1 MKSKKRIIQIAAAL
15 ILLLAVVLT
24 LALRADAKRK
34 TPRIEAGIAEIN
46 KYGNVILTIGPESM
60 TALGYEP
67 GDIVAVEI
75 GGAELRMPIG
85 TAYSDVDSGEPV
97 CCYKSS
103 TTTGTKVVV
112 LALNGGN
119 LAEKMGVSDPDAAV
133 TISMAEKQGYA
144 DEYELHRLTASRS
157 NDRADYPKLSDA
169 EYANFRAVETRGMG
183 AGTLYRS
190 SSPIDPSLNRNAEA
204 DAALLAAMVRTVVNM
219 ADSEESMRQYADY
232 SLTHYA
238 SCDILA
244 LDMGADFTAGEYRQ
258 KLAEGLRFIASHDG
272 PYLIHCKEGKD
283 RTGFAAAVL
292 ECLMGADA
300 DEVVRDYML
309 SYTNFYGIEPG
320 TRPYELLAAGN
331 VESTLAR
338 AFGVSSIRDAG
349 VDLQALAASYLEG
362 CGMSRDELA
371 QLKARLGADHGGL
384 N

>member
-1 MKSKKRIIQIAAAL
+1 MKSKKRIVQIAAAL

-60 TALGYEP
+60 AALGYEP

-85 TAYSDVDSGEPV
+85 TAYSDVDSGEPI
-97 CCYKSS
+97 CCYKTS

-112 LALNGGN
+112 LAVNGGN
-119 LAEKMGVSDPDAAV
+119 LAAEMGVSGPDAAV

-157 NDRADYPKLSDA
+157 NDRADYPNLSDA

-190 SSPIDPSLNRNAEA
+190 SSPIDPTLNRNAEA
-204 DAALLAAMVRTVVNM
+204 DKALLEAMVRTVVNM

-232 SLTHYA
+232 ALTHYA
-238 SCDILA
+238 ACDILA
-244 LDMGADFTAGEYRQ
+244 LDMGADVTAGEYRQ

-320 TRPYELLAAGN
+320 TRPYEMIASGN
-331 VESTLAR
+331 IESSLAR
-338 AFGVSSIRDAG
+338 AFGVPSIRDPG
-349 VDLQALAASYLEG
+349 VDLQALAEAYLEG
-362 CGMSRDELA
+362 CGMSREELA
-371 QLKARLGADHGGL
+371 QLKATLGADHGGL
-384 N
+384 S

>member
-1 MKSKKRIIQIAAAL
+1 MKFKNRLVPIVIVL
-15 ILLLAVVLT
+15 ILLLAVVFI
-24 LALRADAKRK
+24 LALRADAKQK

-85 TAYSDVDSGEPV
+85 TAYSDVDSGEPI

-112 LALNGGN
+112 LAVNGGN
-119 LAEKMGVSDPDAAV
+119 LAEKMGVSGPDAAV

-157 NDRADYPKLSDA
+157 NERADYPKLSDA

-183 AGTLYRS
+183 TGTLYRS
-190 SSPIDPSLNRNAEA
+190 SSPIDPALNRNAEA

-238 SCDILA
+238 ACDILA

-320 TRPYELLAAGN
+320 TKPYALIAAGN
-331 VESTLAR
+331 IESSLAR

>member
-157 NDRADYPKLSDA
+157 NERADYPKLSDA

-232 SLTHYA
+232 GLTHYA
-238 SCDILA
+238 ACDILA

-384 N
+384 S

>member
-97 CCYKSS
+97 CCFKSS
-103 TTTGTKVVV
+103 STTGTKVVV
-112 LALNGGN
+112 LAVNGGN
-119 LAEKMGVSDPDAAV
+119 LAAEMGVSGPDAAV
-133 TISMAEKQGYA
+133 MISMAEKQGYA

-157 NDRADYPKLSDA
+157 NERADYPNLSDA

-190 SSPIDPSLNRNAEA
+190 SSPIDPALNRNAEA

-238 SCDILA
+238 ACDILA
-244 LDMGADFTAGEYRQ
+244 LDMGADFTAAEYRQ

-292 ECLMGADA
+292 ECLMGAGA

-331 VESTLAR
+331 IESTLAR

-349 VDLQALAASYLEG
+349 VDLRALAEAWLEG
-362 CGMSRDELA
+362 CGMSRGELA

-384 N
+384 S

>member
-1 MKSKKRIIQIAAAL
+1 MKSKKRIILIAAAL

-85 TAYSDVDSGEPV
+85 TAYSDVDSGEPI
-97 CCYKSS
+97 CCYKTS
-103 TTTGTKVVV
+103 TTTGTTVVV

-119 LAEKMGVSDPDAAV
+119 LAERMGVSGSDAAV

-157 NDRADYPKLSDA
+157 NERADYPDLSDA
-169 EYANFRAVETRGMG
+169 EYANFRVVETRGMG

-190 SSPIDPSLNRNAEA
+190 SSPIDPALNRNAEA
-204 DAALLAAMVRTVVNM
+204 DAALLAAMIRTVVNM

-232 SLTHYA
+232 GLTHYA
-238 SCDILA
+238 ACDILA

-331 VESTLAR
+331 IESTLAR

-349 VDLQALAASYLEG
+349 VDLRALAASYLEG

-371 QLKARLGADHGGL
+371 QLKLHLGADHGGL

>member
-85 TAYSDVDSGEPV
+85 TAYSDVDSGEPI

-112 LALNGGN
+112 LAVNGGN
-119 LAEKMGVSDPDAAV
+119 LAAEMGVSGPDAAV

-157 NDRADYPKLSDA
+157 NERADYPKLSDA

-238 SCDILA
+238 ACDILA

-331 VESTLAR
+331 IESTLAR

-349 VDLQALAASYLEG
+349 VDLRALAASYLED
-362 CGMSRDELA
+362 CGMSRGELA